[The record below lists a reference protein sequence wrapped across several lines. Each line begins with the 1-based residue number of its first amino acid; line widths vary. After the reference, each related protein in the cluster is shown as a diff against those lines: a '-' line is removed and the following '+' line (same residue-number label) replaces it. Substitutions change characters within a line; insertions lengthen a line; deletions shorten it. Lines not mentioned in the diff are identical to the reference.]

1 MSKTKLVIATS
12 AILIMAA
19 ALAANDEPRKST
31 DATSASVTALKA
43 KLGNPEGLLI
53 DEVRVT
59 EAGVACID
67 YRVNGAQGSKGLGHA
82 VVQGDEVLKSS
93 SRDKLFEKAWNE
105 HCLGP
110 RGGMT
115 GNDE

>member
-1 MSKTKLVIATS
+1 MSTTKLVIATS

-19 ALAANDEPRKST
+19 ALAANDAPREGT
-31 DATSASVTALKA
+31 DATSASISALKA
-43 KLGNPEGLLI
+43 NLGDPEGLQI

-59 EAGVACID
+59 GAGVACID
-67 YRVNGAQGSKGLGHA
+67 YRLKGTQGPKSLGHA

-93 SRDKLFEKAWNE
+93 SGDKLFEKAWNE

-115 GNDE
+115 GNE

>member
-1 MSKTKLVIATS
+1 MSTTKLVISTS
-12 AILIMAA
+12 AILLMAA
-19 ALAANDEPRKST
+19 ALAANDGPREGS
-31 DATSASVTALKA
+31 DATTESVATLKRN
-43 KLGNPEGLLI
+43 LGNPAGLEV

-59 EAGVACID
+59 EGGVACID
-67 YRVNGAQGSKGLGHA
+67 YRLKGGQGSKSLGHA

-93 SRDKLFEKAWNE
+93 SGDKRFEEAWNE

-115 GNDE
+115 GEE

>member
-1 MSKTKLVIATS
+1 MSATKLVIATS

-19 ALAANDEPRKST
+19 ALAAEDMPRESS
-31 DATSASVTALKA
+31 DATAASVNALRA
-43 KLGNPEGLLI
+43 NLGDPVGLQI
-53 DEVRVT
+53 EEVRVT
-59 EAGVACID
+59 GAGVACID
-67 YRVNGAQGSKGLGHA
+67 YRLKGAQGPKSLGHA

-93 SRDKLFEKAWNE
+93 SGYRLFEKAWNE

-115 GNDE
+115 GTDE

>member
-1 MSKTKLVIATS
+1 MSTTKLVIATS
-12 AILIMAA
+12 AILLMAA
-19 ALAANDEPRKST
+19 ALAAQDDSRNAS
-31 DATSASVTALKA
+31 DATSTSVAALKA
-43 KLGNPEGLLI
+43 NLGNPAGLEV

-59 EAGVACID
+59 AAGVACIE
-67 YRVNGAQGSKGLGHA
+67 YRVKGGQGSKGLGHA

-93 SRDKLFEKAWNE
+93 PGDKRFEKAWNE

-115 GNDE
+115 GDE